1 MKESEKQRSIRR
13 EMSKWLTETINNVKN
28 PDGDAKDPKEKIA
41 TPAIRAKVLTAL
53 QDINERIKQL
63 NKSLSEKYH
72 IIEKRKLVK
81 FYMKGG
87 NAFYCVSVP
96 GGSAATQF
104 GGGTSDW
111 DTQIIVDPWAPVP
124 LQAIIYGE
132 LEELVTDAMI
142 KAGVEIASV
151 VGDFD
156 KVTATRWTGQ
166 SSAPDGINKN
176 YKLEYD
182 KPQSLRK
189 VFDQQRLGLWTN
201 DQRRIAAPEGTDP
214 NGIPGILLNDA
225 IRPFVLYR
233 LGYTWHAAG
242 VSPDVEQIRK
252 PLLMELIDVTL
263 PRRDTI
269 EAVAVW
275 EELDEAQGQERI
287 KIENQTVTVEH
298 SNGDS
303 AAAKSPTSST
313 TVELPLPDIMYH
325 LREIATMLCEIADR
339 SSHHADKLERRFQR
353 FGQIWQLSDTE
364 QQKKII
370 HTLSTM
376 AGVSYDEMAK
386 VNDVNAL
393 PLKHN
398 DNVTKDIE
406 SNIKNDE
413 LKRVILGD
421 KDSAYRLARNLMDR
435 IADGIARQNNYFFI
449 NKDGNS
455 EVSTKLEIRF
465 QEARHELKR
474 WIDQA
479 KAQLSD
485 SVAAGVLDGAFSD
498 DLVLILLLQQEKYL
512 APQEIGFSDV
522 FQASVIRVA
531 TELHVYLLGDSL
543 LKLFDRL
550 SASIEDPSRKFSVLS
565 REYNVP
571 RATGNTNELT
581 MVVFRGGKAIA
592 YVSVSNAPAS
602 EAPFRQDVRFPD
614 MNLASLPE
622 IAAQRKVA
630 AALIEDYLVRKAIS
644 RQYEALK
651 TLLPVI

>member
-1 MKESEKQRSIRR
+1 MEETPQQRSARR
-13 EMSKWLTETINNVKN
+13 AMSAWLTKQINDVAT
-28 PDGDAKDPKEKIA
+28 PGDIA
-41 TPAIRAKVLTAL
+41 TPAIRAKVLEALKEIDARITAL
-53 QDINERIKQL
+53 NQ
-63 NKSLSEKYH
+63 SLQEKH
-72 IIEKRKLVK
+72 HVVHGRDLVK

-87 NAFYCVSVP
+87 NAFECVRDP
-96 GGSAATQF
+96 NGIAATQN

-111 DTQIIVDPWAPVP
+111 DTQVIVDPWAPVP
-124 LQAIIYGE
+124 LQAIVYGL
-132 LEELVTDAMI
+132 LEELVMDAMI
-142 KAGVEIASV
+142 KAGADIASV
-151 VGDFD
+151 AGEFVKKTENRWAGQRANLD
-156 KVTATRWTGQ
+156 TANY
-166 SSAPDGINKN
+166 SA
-176 YKLEYD
+176 YTLQYD
-182 KPQSLRK
+182 EPQSLRR

-201 DQRRIAAPEGTDP
+201 DQRRISAPNVQYPDR
-214 NGIPGILLNDA
+214 IPGILLNDA
-225 IRPFVLYR
+225 IRPFILHR
-233 LGYTWHAAG
+233 LGYTWHAKLAQQSQPPQG
-242 VSPDVEQIRK
+242 NVGDILK
-252 PLLMELIDVTL
+252 PILMELIDVTL

-269 EAVAVW
+269 EAVTVW
-275 EELDEAQGQERI
+275 EELAQRQI
-287 KIENQTVTVEH
+287 KIEKRDVAVKLPDRPDPPLETV
-298 SNGDS
+298 
-303 AAAKSPTSST
+303 K
-313 TVELPLPDIMYH
+313 LPLPDIMYH
-325 LREIATMLCEIADR
+325 LREIATMLCEIADG
-339 SSHHADKLERRFQR
+339 SSHHRDKLEKRFKR
-353 FGQIWQLSDTE
+353 FRLIWDDSDAN
-364 QQKKII
+364 QKRDII
-370 HTLSTM
+370 HALSAM
-376 AGVSYDEMAK
+376 AGVPDILKDPPPHVAG
-386 VNDVNAL
+386 VDDVIQQYGGEQTQA
-393 PLKHN
+393 
-398 DNVTKDIE
+398 
-406 SNIKNDE
+406 
-413 LKRVILGD
+413 ILEDGD
-421 KDSAYRLARNLMDR
+421 TAYRLARNLMDR